1 MANGRIRTT
10 IDLTMNVQA
19 GARERHAVA
28 LWAGMTRIAR
38 AIGAVVL
45 PWAAE
50 LRRLNRM
57 GADAVSRRERVR
69 IVKRTLA
76 RRGQGPNRC
85 C

>member
-10 IDLTMNVQA
+10 IGLTMNPQA
-19 GARERHAVA
+19 GARERHVA
-28 LWAGMTRIAR
+28 PLWAGMARITR
-38 AIGAVVL
+38 AIAAAVL
-45 PWAAE
+45 PWAEE

-57 GADAVSRRERVR
+57 GAGAVSRRERVR